1 MPRNYVK
8 QGSLIY
14 IIAGGEQFMFDT
26 HKAPIGQGAMGTV
39 FAGNSCSD
47 GRKVAIKMVN
57 PAYADIPSVRNRAR
71 EEAMLR
77 FRHPNL
83 IETIGLCEPAPTGPI
98 FIVSNFVTG
107 IPMDEHVARNLRPLG
122 NYVER
127 VCRAMF
133 PVLDALSYLHTG
145 TRPVYHLDIKPSN
158 IMVENGNSN
167 VRLMD
172 LGIAFTRDTHD
183 ITSAGLLG
191 TPGYAAPEQNV
202 EVGQPLSVN
211 ATTDLYEFAVTLYEL
226 LAGHKPHDN
235 SSPDPIPGVKR
246 QLMEVLSRA
255 MAESQSSRYGSA
267 RELKAAIAEALAAKE
282 SNNRRMIWISVAAAV
297 AAVAAGVA
305 AALII

>member
-1 MPRNYVK
+1 MSRNFVR
-8 QGSLIY
+8 QGNLVY
-14 IIAGGEQFMFDT
+14 LLAGGEQFVFDT
-26 HKAPIGQGAMGTV
+26 SHIPIGEGAMGTV
-39 FAGNSCSD
+39 YAGQSCVN

-57 PAYADIPSVRNRAR
+57 PAYANIPSVRNRAR

-83 IETIGLCEPAPTGPI
+83 IETIGLCEPAQTGPI
-98 FIVSNFVTG
+98 FIVSNFVSG
-107 IPMDEHVARNLRPLG
+107 ITIDEHVNRNLRPLG

-127 VCRAMF
+127 VCRTMF
-133 PVLDALSYLHTG
+133 PVLDALTYLHTG
-145 TRPVYHLDIKPSN
+145 VRPIYHLDIKPSN

-202 EVGQPLSVN
+202 KVGQHLAVN

-226 LAGHKPHDN
+226 LAGRKPSDN
-235 SSPDPIPGVKR
+235 SSPEPIPGVNR
-246 QLMEVLSRA
+246 QLMAVLTRA
-255 MAESQSSRYGSA
+255 MSDSQSARYGSA
-267 RELKAAIAEALAAKE
+267 SELKAAINEALTAKVP
-282 SNNRRMIWISVAAAV
+282 NNRWIIWAATGAGTAAAIG
-297 AAVAAGVA
+297 AT
-305 AALII
+305 AALLL

>member
-1 MPRNYVK
+1 MSRNFVR
-8 QGSLIY
+8 QGNLVY
-14 IIAGGEQFMFDT
+14 LLAGGEQFVFDT
-26 HKAPIGQGAMGTV
+26 SRIPIGEGAMGTV
-39 FAGNSCSD
+39 YAGQSCVN

-83 IETIGLCEPAPTGPI
+83 IETIGLCEPAQTGPI
-98 FIVSNFVTG
+98 FIVSNFVSG
-107 IPMDEHVARNLRPLG
+107 ISIDEHVNRNLRPLG
-122 NYVER
+122 NYVDR
-127 VCRAMF
+127 VCRTMF
-133 PVLDALSYLHTG
+133 PVLDALTYLHTG
-145 TRPVYHLDIKPSN
+145 ARPIYHLDIKPSN

-202 EVGQPLSVN
+202 KVGQHLAVN

-226 LAGHKPHDN
+226 LAGRKPSDN
-235 SSPDPIPGVKR
+235 SSPEPIPGVNR
-246 QLMEVLSRA
+246 QLMAVLTRA
-255 MAESQSSRYGSA
+255 MSDSQSARYGSA
-267 RELKAAIAEALAAKE
+267 SELKAAITEALSVKE
-282 SNNRRMIWISVAAAV
+282 NNNRWIIWAATGAGTAAAV
-297 AAVAAGVA
+297 GAT
-305 AALII
+305 AALLL